1 MTHTL
6 RYAARTDRG
15 LLRANNQDSVY
26 AGNRLLVV
34 ADGMGGHAA
43 GDTASRLAVAAF
55 APLDDY
61 QPGGRDLLTP
71 LEHATD
77 DGNEAIADMVAE
89 NPDLEGMGTTV
100 TALLFDGSRLGIAH
114 VGDSRAYLWRAGVL
128 SQITHDDTFVQSLI
142 DEGRIT
148 EAEAAI
154 HPQRSLLLRAIN
166 GSDVEPSLINR
177 EVRVGDRYLICS
189 DGLTGVISAEAIAD
203 TLASY
208 DTSDAADRLIELAL
222 RGGGPDNVTVVVADV
237 VDTGESP
244 DPDADDRPAPLD
256 ADATGPMESMRF
268 TRRMPRVPLPKEPDV
283 TELAARA
290 QAQHALTDPDDED
303 FGDDSDSDDAPL
315 DAEHIGTGHPR
326 TRKWLR
332 RAGYLVVVVALL
344 VIGGVL
350 GVQWVGNQYYVG
362 DDNGTVTVF
371 RGVDGSVFGL
381 RLSSAQESSCDA
393 AATACLPLRTDDLV
407 QAARDQVLAGI
418 PASDLQNAREIVVRL
433 RLQQLPL
440 CSSLAPPVTGGPTT
454 PSGVAPTSTPTG
466 PTTGASPAG
475 TVGAGTLGGQT
486 RTTTATPLTT
496 GTSTQAAGTAV
507 AGSTGAT
514 ASGTLDSRLA
524 TTGDTGPASTTS
536 VAPGTTLSAD
546 PADPGVNC
554 RIVR

>member
-100 TALLFDGSRLGIAH
+100 TALLFDGTRLGIAH

-154 HPQRSLLLRAIN
+154 RPERSLLLRAIN

-177 EVRVGDRYLICS
+177 EVRVGDRYL
-189 DGLTGVISAEAIAD
+189 DLLLMATGVISAEAIAD

-222 RGGGPDNVTVVVADV
+222 RGRRLDNVTVVVADV

-244 DPDADDRPAPLD
+244 DPDSDDPPAPLD

-290 QAQHALTDPDDED
+290 QAQQVLADPDDEE
-303 FGDDSDSDDAPL
+303 FGDDADLDDAPL
-315 DAEHIGTGHPR
+315 DAEQIGTGHPR

-362 DDNGTVTVF
+362 DDNDTVTVF
-371 RGVDGSVFGL
+371 RGVYGSVFGL

-393 AATACLPLRTDDLV
+393 AAISVRAAAAPTTWSRPRATRSWPAYRRATCRTPG
-407 QAARDQVLAGI
+407 RSSSGCG
-418 PASDLQNAREIVVRL
+418 
-433 RLQQLPL
+433 
-440 CSSLAPPVTGGPTT
+440 CSSCRCARRSRRRSPAVRQHRPALPRHRHRPARRQAPRPPVR
-454 PSGVAPTSTPTG
+454 SAPAHS
-466 PTTGASPAG
+466 AG
-475 TVGAGTLGGQT
+475 
-486 RTTTATPLTT
+486 R
-496 GTSTQAAGTAV
+496 
-507 AGSTGAT
+507 
-514 ASGTLDSRLA
+514 
-524 TTGDTGPASTTS
+524 
-536 VAPGTTLSAD
+536 PGR
-546 PADPGVNC
+546 PPPP
-554 RIVR
+554 R

>member
-6 RYAARTDRG
+6 RYAARSDRG
-15 LLRANNQDSVY
+15 LLRANNQDSVF

-55 APLDDY
+55 APLDDFD
-61 QPGGRDLLTP
+61 PSGRDLLTP
-71 LEHATD
+71 LEHATE

-100 TALLFDGSRLGIAH
+100 TALLFDGTRLGIAH

-148 EAEAAI
+148 EAEASI

-177 EVRVGDRYLICS
+177 EVRIGDRYLICS
-189 DGLTGVISAEAIAD
+189 DGLSGVISAEAIAD

-208 DTSDAADRLIELAL
+208 ETSDAADRLIELAL

-237 VDTGESP
+237 VDTGDNP
-244 DPDADDRPAPLD
+244 DPDDDVPGSAMD

-290 QAQHALTDPDDED
+290 QAQQVAPSADLEEDEEFVEGDDEAAD
-303 FGDDSDSDDAPL
+303 EAG
-315 DAEHIGTGHPR
+315 GTAHPR

-332 RAGYLVVVVALL
+332 TAGYLLAVLALL

-371 RGVDGSVFGL
+371 RGVDGSILGL
-381 RLSSAQESSCDA
+381 RLSSAQEGSCEPGDA
-393 AATACLPLRTDDLV
+393 ACSPLHTDDLV
-407 QAARDQVLAGI
+407 PAARDQVITGI

-433 RLQQLPL
+433 GKQLLPL
-440 CSSLAPPVTGGPTT
+440 CSSFTTPPTSQPSTTATGPTATVSAPVQSLTAGAGTGGVSTGAVGTGTDGVPT
-454 PSGVAPTSTPTG
+454 GGATPTG
-466 PTTGASPAG
+466 TETGAAG
-475 TVGAGTLGGQT
+475 
-486 RTTTATPLTT
+486 LTT
-496 GTSTQAAGTAV
+496 VTVPATS
-507 AGSTGAT
+507 
-514 ASGTLDSRLA
+514 
-524 TTGDTGPASTTS
+524 TS
-536 VAPGTTLSAD
+536 VAPQNTLSAE
-546 PADPGVNC
+546 PTNPGVNC
-554 RIVR
+554 RTVR